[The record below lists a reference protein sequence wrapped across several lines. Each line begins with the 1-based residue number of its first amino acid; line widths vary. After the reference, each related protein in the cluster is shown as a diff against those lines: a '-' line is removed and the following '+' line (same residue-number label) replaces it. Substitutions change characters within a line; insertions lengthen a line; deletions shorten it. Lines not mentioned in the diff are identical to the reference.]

1 MCVCIGVLICMDVN
15 HVTFSRAVVKKIRTS
30 SAKLKLLCV
39 PADMGSDRFS
49 DASLPATFEGIYVIV
64 QSYVLTRRKYLQC
77 DTRVRT
83 EWSFLVRP
91 GH

>member
-49 DASLPATFEGIYVIV
+49 DASLPATFEGIYVILCNHT
-64 QSYVLTRRKYLQC
+64 SYANEVLA
-77 DTRVRT
+77 V
-83 EWSFLVRP
+83 
-91 GH
+91 

>member
-39 PADMGSDRFS
+39 PAQTWGSDRFS
-49 DASLPATFEGIYVIV
+49 DASLPATFEGIYVILCNA
-64 QSYVLTRRKYLQC
+64 SYAKEVLA
-77 DTRVRT
+77 V
-83 EWSFLVRP
+83 
-91 GH
+91 